1 MNALSKARS
10 AYSAVKSP
18 IRTTKDMEYETIA
31 HVTRKMIVA
40 ARRGKGGFSE
50 LAQALNDN
58 NKLWRIFATD
68 LASVD
73 NPLPQDLK
81 TDLSDLATFTRQ
93 HTSKVLQRKAH
104 VGPLVEI
111 NTAIMRGLR
120 SGAT

>member
-1 MNALSKARS
+1 
-10 AYSAVKSP
+10 
-18 IRTTKDMEYETIA
+18 MEYETVA

-40 ARRGKGGFSE
+40 ARRGKSGFPE
-50 LAQALNDN
+50 LAQALTDN
-58 NKLWRIFATD
+58 NKLWRIFAMD
-68 LASVD
+68 LASAD

-81 TDLSDLATFTRQ
+81 NDLSDLAKFTSQ